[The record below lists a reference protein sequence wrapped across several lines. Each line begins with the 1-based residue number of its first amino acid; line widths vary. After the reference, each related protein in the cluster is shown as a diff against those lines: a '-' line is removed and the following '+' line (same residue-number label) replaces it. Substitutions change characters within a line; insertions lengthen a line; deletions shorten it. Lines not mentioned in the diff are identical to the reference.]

1 MNTNQH
7 ELLET
12 KPKNI
17 ISCAIEETRM
27 QAIIF
32 LLSLISVYSRPLA
45 VKI

>member
-27 QAIIF
+27 QAII
-32 LLSLISVYSRPLA
+32 SLISVYSRPLA